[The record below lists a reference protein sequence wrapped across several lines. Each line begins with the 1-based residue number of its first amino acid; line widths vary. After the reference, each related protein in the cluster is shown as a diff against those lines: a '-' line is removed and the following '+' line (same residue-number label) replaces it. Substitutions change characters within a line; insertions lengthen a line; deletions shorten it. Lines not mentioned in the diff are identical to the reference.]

1 MNDIS
6 QVKDYLLSLQN
17 RIVAELEE
25 IDGKQQVPARC
36 LGSTRRRR
44 W

>member
-25 IDGKQQVPARC
+25 TPGRSSLC
-36 LGSTRRRR
+36 TRLGLG
-44 W
+44 